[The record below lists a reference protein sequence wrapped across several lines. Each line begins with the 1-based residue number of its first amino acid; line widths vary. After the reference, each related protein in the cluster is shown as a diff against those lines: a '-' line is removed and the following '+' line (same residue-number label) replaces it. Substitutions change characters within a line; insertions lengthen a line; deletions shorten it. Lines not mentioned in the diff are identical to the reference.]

1 MYCVGIVISPAFWV
15 GGCLAGKRY
24 SATWAFPGCT
34 SFICAVALFETAVS
48 RCTATKTQ
56 YRCLALGLTMAVAA
70 LLSIVLAMVS
80 LVPLRYHFTIQ
91 YFILFLI
98 IAPMAGFKWY
108 VSWVDEK
115 ESAKRRVDIV
125 LGVYNP
131 GNVARQ
137 GKKGSG

>member
-1 MYCVGIVISPAFWV
+1 
-15 GGCLAGKRY
+15 
-24 SATWAFPGCT
+24 
-34 SFICAVALFETAVS
+34 
-48 RCTATKTQ
+48 
-56 YRCLALGLTMAVAA
+56 MAVAA

-91 YFILFLI
+91 YSILFLI

-137 GKKGSG
+137 TKKSQAEAHAPKPTSKCSELKGNNSE

>member
-1 MYCVGIVISPAFWV
+1 
-15 GGCLAGKRY
+15 
-24 SATWAFPGCT
+24 
-34 SFICAVALFETAVS
+34 
-48 RCTATKTQ
+48 
-56 YRCLALGLTMAVAA
+56 MAVAA

-108 VSWVDEK
+108 VSRVDEK

-137 GKKGSG
+137 EKKSQAEAHVPKPTSICSELKGNNSE